1 MRAKQPSQRPDIG
14 APREEIRSW
23 KAEAASQRV
32 KYLFQRPGI
41 GSLKGKQ
48 PSQRPDIGTL
58 REEIRSWKA
67 EAASQRVK
75 YLSRRP
81 GIDSLKG
88 KLEVLR
94 PKHGFVSIKSNGLCA
109 SPFIGVFL
117 EKAFRRVQRLN
128 GGPLG

>member
-14 APREEIRSW
+14 APREES
-23 KAEAASQRV
+23 
-32 KYLFQRPGI
+32 
-41 GSLKGKQ
+41 
-48 PSQRPDIGTL
+48 
-58 REEIRSWKA
+58 RSWKA

-75 YLSRRP
+75 YLSQRP

-117 EKAFRRVQRLN
+117 EKAFRRVQNNKTRAAKPPYRFLRLFFAYP
-128 GGPLG
+128 PLRGDNIIRCSITPD